1 MRCFCWIPFM
11 AKIAVLG
18 SGTGSNF
25 QALVEEFGD
34 EIVLVISDQPGAGI
48 LEKAKA
54 FGIPTAVEVGGA
66 DLSARILKRLG
77 GVDLICLAGYMRLV
91 KEPLLSAFP
100 NRILNIHPSLLPK
113 YPGKAAWEQALADQA
128 EVTGC
133 TVHYVDA
140 GIDTGEVIL
149 QEKVAVLIDDTATA
163 LHARIQIAEHRVYP
177 QAVKWVLKKMS
188 GRV

>member
-1 MRCFCWIPFM
+1 M

-18 SGTGSNF
+18 SGAGSNF
-25 QALVEEFGD
+25 QALSEEFGD

-48 LEKAKA
+48 LERAKA
-54 FGIPTAVEVGGA
+54 FGIPTALEADGP

-77 GVDLICLAGYMRLV
+77 GIDLICLAGYMRFV

-113 YPGKAAWEQALADQA
+113 YPGKAAWEQALSDKA

-149 QEKVAVLIDDTATA
+149 QEKVEVLNDDTATS

-177 QAVKWVLKKMS
+177 EAVKRVLKKMS

>member
-1 MRCFCWIPFM
+1 M
-11 AKIAVLG
+11 AKIVVLG
-18 SGTGSNF
+18 SGAGSNF

-149 QEKVAVLIDDTATA
+149 QEKVEVLIDDTATT
-163 LHARIQIAEHRVYP
+163 LHARIQVAEHRVYP
-177 QAVKWVLKKMS
+177 QAVKRVLKKMS